1 MSEVIRHPRIAVW
14 ALKNRRRRLEAERD
28 RAISALGSALEGLK
42 TLARQQPTS
51 SVETLV
57 RAYETAL
64 CRLKALD
71 PANPPSVEYV
81 LAVGARLEQASAR
94 LTREFGPTSR
104 PPAAR
109 PP

>member
-1 MSEVIRHPRIAVW
+1 MSEVIRHPRIAVG
-14 ALKNRRRRLEAERD
+14 AIKNRKRQLEAERD
-28 RAISALGSALEGLK
+28 RAVSALETALEGLK
-42 TLARQQPTS
+42 TLARQRPTPW
-51 SVETLV
+51 VKTLV
-57 RAYETAL
+57 RAYETTL
-64 CRLKALD
+64 YRLKALD

-81 LAVGARLEQASAR
+81 RAVGARLEQASAR